1 VPAPRGVER
10 LLNVIMTI
18 GSRRR
23 ITRETLFEVIPE
35 YAGATSKEAAERMF
49 ERDKAEILQ
58 LGLDLRTEVDA
69 WDESVVHYRIARRD
83 DLPAL
88 DVTAAEYTV
97 LLAASRAWDE
107 TTAGGAARRVRAKL
121 LSLGQDT
128 DPDLVRRTP
137 RGAVESLPVLAPLL
151 EAVTTARTV
160 SFRYRAASGQATER
174 RVEPWIVGVVD
185 GRWYVL
191 GHDLDRDARR
201 LFRASRIESF
211 PRAGGRRTR
220 PVPRDVTLADAIS
233 GSGAADDERAEAV
246 LDIVP
251 FKALALRDAAGADV
265 ETRRV
270 ALPDATRTVARRQVL
285 GAARWV
291 TLERPAAWREELR
304 ATFGHI
310 AELHAPAPRDPAEL
324 VAAST
329 ARPRAAIQARPSS
342 TDHLSRL
349 ISEAAYVLSRGE
361 ASLAAMAAEFGID
374 EERLVADL
382 QILFVCGDLG
392 AGWEDL
398 IDVEWEDGWVRVHN
412 ADALDGPLRLTAAE
426 VTALLAGLAAL
437 SPASGDEASVVASA
451 RRKLA
456 ALVRDDAAEPDL
468 DLPAAAEEAADGPAD
483 LSRGE
488 HIVADVQRAL
498 AGEDRIVIRYSPP
511 DRPGTSVRRIRPV
524 RLETTAGRA
533 YVRAEDE
540 TAAGERTFR
549 LDRIV
554 EVVGAGEAV
563 DSAAAPAEPD
573 RDAPGRAEPSPRPA
587 EAWLRLEPSAAWI
600 AEAFDAAEVR
610 DLADP
615 EPGGVL
621 ARLGDPVRSA
631 LLDAVME
638 AAGAAELLAPRDLR
652 DQIVTVAR
660 EAECRHR
667 AAEPVG

>member
-49 ERDKAEILQ
+49 ERDKVEILQ
-58 LGLDLRTEVDA
+58 LGLDLRSEADA

-88 DVTAAEYTV
+88 DVTPAEYTV

-137 RGAVESLPVLAPLL
+137 QGAVESLPVLAPLL
-151 EAVTTARTV
+151 EAVTTGRTV

-174 RVEPWIVGVVD
+174 RVEPWVVGVVD

-211 PRAGGRRTR
+211 PHAGGRRTR
-220 PVPRDVTLADAIS
+220 PVPRDASLAEAIS
-233 GSGAADDERAEAV
+233 GSGAATDERAEVA

-251 FKALALRDAAGADV
+251 FKALALRDTAGADV
-265 ETRRV
+265 ETRHV
-270 ALPDATRTVARRQVL
+270 MLPDVTRTAARRHVL
-285 GAARWV
+285 GSARWV
-291 TLERPAAWREELR
+291 TLEAPAAWREELR
-304 ATFGHI
+304 SAFAHI
-310 AELHAPAPRDPAEL
+310 ADLHAPAPPEPTAL
-324 VAAST
+324 AAAST
-329 ARPRAAIQARPSS
+329 VRPRAAIQARPSS

-361 ASLAAMAAEFGID
+361 VALAAMAAEFGID

-398 IDVEWEDGWVRVHN
+398 IDVEWEDGWVRVRN

-437 SPASGDEASVVASA
+437 TPASGDEASVVASA

-456 ALVRDDAAEPDL
+456 ALVRDDDETSGEPVRADAAPD
-468 DLPAAAEEAADGPAD
+468 AAPP
-483 LSRGE
+483 SRGE
-488 HIVADVQRAL
+488 RIVAEVQRAL
-498 AGEDRIVIRYSPP
+498 AAGERTVIRYSPP
-511 DRPGTSVRRIRPV
+511 DRPGTSVRRIRPL

-533 YVRAEDE
+533 YLRADDE
-540 TAAGERTFR
+540 TAGGERTFR

-554 EVVGAGEAV
+554 EVLGVSADVSDDAGRTTAEAI
-563 DSAAAPAEPD
+563 
-573 RDAPGRAEPSPRPA
+573 EPSSHPT

-610 DLADP
+610 DPIDP
-615 EPGGVL
+615 ERGGVL
-621 ARLGDPVRSA
+621 ARLDGPVRSA

-638 AAGAAELLAPRDLR
+638 AAGAAELLAPGDLR

-660 EAECRHR
+660 EAECRHE

>member
-1 VPAPRGVER
+1 
-10 LLNVIMTI
+10 MTI

-49 ERDKAEILQ
+49 ERDKVEILQ
-58 LGLDLRTEVDA
+58 LGLDLRSEADA

-88 DVTAAEYTV
+88 DVTPAEYTV

-137 RGAVESLPVLAPLL
+137 QGAVESLPVLAPLL
-151 EAVTTARTV
+151 EAVTTGRTV

-174 RVEPWIVGVVD
+174 RVEPWVVGVVD

-211 PRAGGRRTR
+211 PHAGGRRTR
-220 PVPRDVTLADAIS
+220 PVPRDASLAEAIS
-233 GSGAADDERAEAV
+233 GSGAATDERAEVA

-251 FKALALRDAAGADV
+251 FKALALRDTAGADV
-265 ETRRV
+265 ETRHV
-270 ALPDATRTVARRQVL
+270 MLPDVTRTAARRHVL
-285 GAARWV
+285 GSARWV
-291 TLERPAAWREELR
+291 TLEAPAAWREELR
-304 ATFGHI
+304 SAFAHI
-310 AELHAPAPRDPAEL
+310 ADLHAPAPPEPTAL
-324 VAAST
+324 AAAST
-329 ARPRAAIQARPSS
+329 VRPRAAIQARPSS

-361 ASLAAMAAEFGID
+361 VALAAMAAEFGID

-398 IDVEWEDGWVRVHN
+398 IDVEWEDGWVRVRN

-437 SPASGDEASVVASA
+437 TPASGDEASVVASA

-456 ALVRDDAAEPDL
+456 ALVRDDDETSGEPVRADAAPD
-468 DLPAAAEEAADGPAD
+468 AAPP
-483 LSRGE
+483 SRGE
-488 HIVADVQRAL
+488 RIVAEVQRAL
-498 AGEDRIVIRYSPP
+498 AAGERTVIRYSPP
-511 DRPGTSVRRIRPV
+511 DRPGTSVRRIRPL

-533 YVRAEDE
+533 YLRADDE
-540 TAAGERTFR
+540 TAGGERTFR

-554 EVVGAGEAV
+554 EVLGVSADVSDDAGRTTAEAI
-563 DSAAAPAEPD
+563 
-573 RDAPGRAEPSPRPA
+573 EPSSHPT

-610 DLADP
+610 DPIDP
-615 EPGGVL
+615 ERGGVL
-621 ARLGDPVRSA
+621 ARLDGPVRSA

-638 AAGAAELLAPRDLR
+638 AAGAAELLAPGDLR

-660 EAECRHR
+660 EAECRHE